1 MPVRI
6 KQKLRLTGTVTPSG
20 LNVETNVV
28 SLDVQ
33 SNDYIVEG
41 FISLRNMSS
50 GDSLVVREYVIID
63 GTNYDKT
70 DEITFSTVPNVKA
83 VRVPAMTIPY
93 NGQFKVTVTQTAG
106 TVRGYPYVFIVQ
118 ILEEI

>member
-6 KQKLRLTGTVTPSG
+6 KQKLRLTGTVTPSN
-20 LNVETNVV
+20 LNVETTVI
-28 SLDVQ
+28 SLDTQ

-41 FISLRNMSS
+41 FISLRNMDS

-70 DEITFSTVPNVKA
+70 DEITFSTVPNVKV

-106 TVRGYPYVFIVQ
+106 TVRSYPYVFIVQ
-118 ILEEI
+118 VLEEI

>member
-20 LNVETNVV
+20 LNVETNVI
-28 SLDVQ
+28 SLDAQ

-41 FISLRNMSS
+41 FISLRNMDS

-70 DEITFSTVPNVKA
+70 DEITFSTVPNVKV

-106 TVRGYPYVFIVQ
+106 TVRSYPYVFIVQ

>member
-28 SLDVQ
+28 SLNVQ

-50 GDSLVVREYVIID
+50 GDSLVVREYVITD

-70 DEITFSTVPNVKA
+70 DEITFPTVPNVKV

-93 NGQFKVTVTQTAG
+93 DGQFKVTITQTAG
-106 TVRGYPYVFIVQ
+106 TVRSYPYVFIVQ

>member
-6 KQKLRLTGTVTPSG
+6 KQKLRLVGTVTPSE
-20 LNVETNVV
+20 LNAETTVI

-50 GDSLVVREYVIID
+50 GDSIIIREYVIID

-70 DEITFSTVPNVKA
+70 DEITFSAVPNIKV
-83 VRVPAMTIPY
+83 VRVPAITISY
-93 NGQFKVTVTQTAG
+93 NGQFKVTITQTAG
-106 TVRGYPYVFIVQ
+106 TVRSYPYVFIVQ
-118 ILEEI
+118 VLEEI